1 MRYAVFFTPPADDP
15 LTETAAIWL
24 GRDAFTGAA
33 LNPPSAAGLDLASL
47 TAEPRRYGFHG
58 TLKAPFHLT
67 TGRSEADL
75 VTAFDAFVRDYP
87 AFTIPK
93 MVVGAL
99 GPFFALVPA
108 TDAGDGISA
117 LARACVE
124 AFEPLRAPLSEADIA
139 RRNPE
144 RLNERQRT
152 YLAEWGYPYVFD
164 EFRFHMTL
172 TGAVPEAERPAMRQM
187 LDATFAPFAG
197 QPMRVGHL
205 ALFAE
210 PERGAPFTVLR
221 LATLGDTDN
230 GRIA

>member
-15 LTETAAIWL
+15 LTKAAAAWL
-24 GRDAFTGAA
+24 GRDAFTGAPLDQPRA
-33 LNPPSAAGLDLASL
+33 PNLDLAAL

-58 TLKAPFHLT
+58 TLKAPFHLKA
-67 TGRSEADL
+67 GSSEADL
-75 VTAFDAFVRDYP
+75 VSAFDAFARDYP

-108 TDAGDGISA
+108 DGAEDGISG
-117 LARACVE
+117 LADACVK

-139 RRNPE
+139 RRRPE
-144 RLNERQRT
+144 RLNELQRT
-152 YLAEWGYPYVFD
+152 YLADWGYPYVFD
-164 EFRFHMTL
+164 AFRFHMTL
-172 TGAVPEAERPAMRQM
+172 TGAVPEAERPAVRQM

-197 QPMRVGHL
+197 QPMQVGHL

-210 PERGAPFTVLR
+210 PQRGAPFKVLR
-221 LATLGDTDN
+221 LAELHTADN
-230 GRIA
+230 GRTA